1 MGEAVNLRTEPT
13 NTKVARET
21 AISKDGLGS
30 ITFRTQTNDEAA
42 WRDAMTPRPG
52 FRLELQDVD
61 VATFRI
67 AVVADE
73 TAAATPEREVNPAT
87 LSPEDLATQAA
98 IQGVAKQPGDRNI
111 DLARRVTEK
120 ARKKD

>member
-1 MGEAVNLRTEPT
+1 LNTRTEPI

-21 AISKDGLGS
+21 AIVKELGS
-30 ITFRTQTNDEAA
+30 ITFRTQTNDEAM

-52 FRLELQDVD
+52 FRLALVD
-61 VATFRI
+61 IDAATFRI
-67 AVVADE
+67 EVQPDPTASDEPVA
-73 TAAATPEREVNPAT
+73 ERDINPNT

-98 IQGVAKQPGDRNI
+98 ILGVDVKPGDRQI
-111 DLARRVTEK
+111 DLANRVTAK